1 MRPIRYLASAR
12 RAVVLFAFGALLAG
26 SGCVYRLDI
35 QQGNLLDI
43 EQIDQVQAGMTRSQV
58 RYLLGTPM
66 INDPFAALRWDYV
79 FTYQRG
85 RKREIDRGHF
95 VVYFEGDTVARVEKL
110 DLTKLQEYQLANPA
124 RAAAA
129 PVAPA
134 ASPDAAVAP
143 AAPAPPATPA
153 TPAEQ
158 PPGA

>member
-1 MRPIRYLASAR
+1 MRLPSLTASAR
-12 RAVVLFAFGALLAG
+12 RAMILFAFGALLAG

-43 EQIDQVQAGMTRSQV
+43 EQIDQVQLGMTRSQV

-95 VVYFEGDTVARVEKL
+95 VVYFEGDAVARVEKL

-124 RAAAA
+124 RPTA
-129 PVAPA
+129 PPA
-134 ASPDAAVAP
+134 GPDATATPDAP
-143 AAPAPPATPA
+143 AAPAAPAVT
-153 TPAEQ
+153 

>member
-1 MRPIRYLASAR
+1 MRLPSLSAITR
-12 RAVVLFAFGALLAG
+12 RFAVLFVSGALLAG

-43 EQIDQVQAGMTRSQV
+43 EQIDQVQLGMTRSQV

-110 DLTKLQEYQLANPA
+110 DLTKLQEYQIANPS
-124 RAAAA
+124 RPAAAPAAPDASDTPPA

-134 ASPDAAVAP
+134 T
-143 AAPAPPATPA
+143 PAPPA
-153 TPAEQ
+153 ES